1 MRAKEF
7 KMTEAKPKSITDD
20 QFEREVMRHQGIS
33 VVDFWAP
40 WCGPCIQMAPAL
52 ESFAASNAGNVSVYK
67 LDVDEN
73 PKTAERF
80 EIRSVPTIIF
90 FKDGQA
96 QHISRGAMSAAS
108 LQNKLN
114 ELLSLSQA

>member
-1 MRAKEF
+1 
-7 KMTEAKPKSITDD
+7 MTEAKPKSITDD
-20 QFEREVMRHQGIS
+20 QFELEVMSHQGIS

-90 FKDGQA
+90 FKDGQP

>member
-1 MRAKEF
+1 
-7 KMTEAKPKSITDD
+7 MTETKPMSVTDD
-20 QFEREVMRHQGIS
+20 QFERLVLNHQGIS

-52 ESFAASNAGNVSVYK
+52 ESFAASNAGKVTVCK

-90 FKDGQA
+90 FKDGQV
-96 QHISRGAMSAAS
+96 QHVSRGTMSAAS

-114 ELLSLSQA
+114 ELLA

>member
-1 MRAKEF
+1 
-7 KMTEAKPKSITDD
+7 MTETKPLSITDD
-20 QFEREVMRHQGIS
+20 QFERQVLHHQGIS

-52 ESFAASNAGNVSVYK
+52 ESFAVSNAGKVTVYK

-73 PKTAERF
+73 PKSAERF

-90 FKDGQA
+90 FKDGNV
-96 QHISRGAMSAAS
+96 QHISRGTMSATS

-114 ELLSLSQA
+114 ELLSSS

>member
-1 MRAKEF
+1 
-7 KMTEAKPKSITDD
+7 MTETKPINVTDD
-20 QFEREVMRHQGIS
+20 QFERLVLNHQGIS

-52 ESFAASNAGNVSVYK
+52 ESFAASNLGNVIVYK

-96 QHISRGAMSAAS
+96 QHISRGAMSATS

-114 ELLSLSQA
+114 NLLSASKVP

>member
-1 MRAKEF
+1 
-7 KMTEAKPKSITDD
+7 MTEAKPMSLMDD
-20 QFEREVMRHQGIS
+20 QFERQVINQQGII

-52 ESFAASNAGNVSVYK
+52 ESFAASNAGKVTVYK

-90 FKDGQA
+90 FKDGQT

-114 ELLSLSQA
+114 EILSLSQA

>member
-1 MRAKEF
+1 MPD
-7 KMTEAKPKSITDD
+7 TKPANLTDD
-20 QFEREVMRHQGIS
+20 LFERQVMNQKGIV

-40 WCGPCIQMAPAL
+40 WCGPCLQMAPSL
-52 ESFAASNAGNVSVYK
+52 ESFAASNAGKAVVYK

-90 FKDGQA
+90 FRDGQVL
-96 QHISRGAMSAAS
+96 HVSRGAMSGTS

-114 ELLSLSQA
+114 ELLS

>member
-1 MRAKEF
+1 
-7 KMTEAKPKSITDD
+7 MTEKKPMSITDD
-20 QFEREVMRHQGIS
+20 QFEQQVLNHQGIS

-52 ESFAASNAGNVSVYK
+52 ESFAASNAGNVTVYK
-67 LDVDEN
+67 LDVDDN

-90 FKDGQA
+90 FKDGQV
-96 QHISRGAMSAAS
+96 QHISRGAMSGAS

-114 ELLSLSQA
+114 ELLS

>member
-1 MRAKEF
+1 
-7 KMTEAKPKSITDD
+7 MTDAKPMSLTDE
-20 QFEREVMRHQGIS
+20 QFVREVLNQQGLS

-40 WCGPCIQMAPAL
+40 WCGPCIQMAQAL
-52 ESFAASNAGNVSVYK
+52 EGFAASNAGKVRVYK

-73 PKTAERF
+73 PKTSERF
-80 EIRSVPTIIF
+80 EIRSIPTVIF
-90 FKDGQA
+90 FKDGEV
-96 QHISRGAMSAAS
+96 QHVSRGALSAAG

>member
-1 MRAKEF
+1 
-7 KMTEAKPKSITDD
+7 MTQTKPVSLMDD
-20 QFEREVMRHQGIS
+20 QFERQVMNHKGVI

-40 WCGPCIQMAPAL
+40 WCGPFVKMAPSL
-52 ESFAASNAGNVSVYK
+52 ESFADSNAGNVIVYK

-73 PKTAERF
+73 PRTAERF

-90 FKDGQA
+90 FKDGQIH
-96 QHISRGAMSAAS
+96 HISRGAMSAAS

-114 ELLSLSQA
+114 EILSASKGPQA

>member
-1 MRAKEF
+1 
-7 KMTEAKPKSITDD
+7 MTEAKPKSITDD
-20 QFEREVMRHQGIS
+20 QFEREVLSHQGIS

-52 ESFAASNAGNVSVYK
+52 ESFAVSNAGNVSVYK

-80 EIRSVPTIIF
+80 EIRSIPTIIF
-90 FKDGQA
+90 FRNGQV
-96 QHISRGAMSAAS
+96 QHISRGTMSATS

-114 ELLSLSQA
+114 ELLSASKVP

>member
-1 MRAKEF
+1 
-7 KMTEAKPKSITDD
+7 MTETKPMNITDD
-20 QFEREVMRHQGIS
+20 QFEQQVLNHQGIS

-52 ESFAASNAGNVSVYK
+52 ESFAASNAGKVTVYK

-73 PKTAERF
+73 PKIAERF

-90 FKDGQA
+90 FKDGQV
-96 QHISRGAMSAAS
+96 QHISSGTMSAAN

-114 ELLSLSQA
+114 ELLSSSQA

>member
-1 MRAKEF
+1 
-7 KMTEAKPKSITDD
+7 MTGTKPKNLTDD
-20 QFEREVMRHQGIS
+20 EFEKEVLGHQGIS

-40 WCGPCIQMAPAL
+40 WCGPCIQMAPSL
-52 ESFAASNAGNVSVYK
+52 ESFAASNAGKVTVYK

-80 EIRSVPTIIF
+80 EIRSIPTIIF
-90 FKDGQA
+90 FKDGQVR
-96 QHISRGAMSAAS
+96 HISRATMSASS

-114 ELLSLSQA
+114 ELLSP